1 MRKRE
6 AEYQYL
12 CGGIQPVFMQDIEEN
27 EDQEAAYCYDCGG
40 IQPDFLPEAE
50 KERRKKHD
58 RCNFR

>member
-27 EDQEAAYCYDCGG
+27 EDQDAAYCYDCGG

-50 KERRKKHD
+50 EREEEET
-58 RCNFR
+58 

>member
-27 EDQEAAYCYDCGG
+27 EDQEAAYCYHCGG
-40 IQPDFLPEAE
+40 IQSDFLPEAE
-50 KERRKKHD
+50 EREEEET
-58 RCNFR
+58 